1 MTDETKK
8 KVYELILK
16 LEVVGRTLNDSLFTE
31 MAADLKEM
39 MGIVESKKGG
49 T

>member
-16 LEVVGRTLNDSLFTE
+16 LEVVGRSLNETMFLE